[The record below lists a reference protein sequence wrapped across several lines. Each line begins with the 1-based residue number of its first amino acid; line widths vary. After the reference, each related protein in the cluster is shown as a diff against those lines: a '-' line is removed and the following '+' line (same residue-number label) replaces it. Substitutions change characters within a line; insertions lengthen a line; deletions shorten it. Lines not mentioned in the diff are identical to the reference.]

1 MQNQNQNQQQSGI
14 EEYLNAV
21 NLLFHSNDKDMK
33 VKANKFLVD
42 FEKSSESWDISY
54 QVLLKDGLQEE
65 AYYNALNILKRK
77 IKYDFGNYSENP
89 EYIEKLLSFLESNI
103 DKFKKS
109 KHYILI
115 NYCDCIGKAFLFTGD
130 KFNNMLKK
138 FTMKLYNQND
148 NESLISLL
156 LIFNFI
162 YEACY
167 DKRMVIDS
175 KSRDIIKDNIENIS
189 GDVFQFIIFM
199 INKLNS
205 IDDNNLKN
213 FITNQILDTLNN
225 YLYNDLKEDL
235 ILKFNKE
242 YLPII
247 NFIFQINEENIEKH
261 CECICNL
268 LNLPLHDEKMRPL
281 AQFIFSKILQ
291 FKEIFYKTI
300 ESLDI
305 EQTSF
310 YIDVFTLMVENNME
324 DILKEKR
331 FDLLQIIVDLMKKC
345 PPTKINTICDFF
357 ADFNSFLYEQK
368 VSYEDIMKN
377 FKSIFI
383 QLILNLINLT
393 KFDDEI
399 FIKLN
404 KSKTKA
410 LKSEDEYNSS
420 LDFRYSAK
428 DLLNDF
434 SSNYGFNFI
443 FEEILFPEFNK
454 IVLKI
459 KDNQKNMTYWC
470 KLENLLYIFSC
481 ISGFINPNDKSFEN
495 VIILF
500 HTIFDIPKEYI
511 QIIRTVTDIIDS
523 CSDILSYNKDLL
535 FKGFNY
541 LINGLENSLTLQYC
555 SVSAKDLLSKNKET
569 MSELRM
575 DLLSLYEQ
583 KLKNRMLGSEKY
595 LYIVEGLIN
604 VVTYSNNENNN
615 YDIIKNTIVQIMQQ
629 WVIYLQ
635 EAKKLVEKNNSLSP
649 EDNSRLNQLLI
660 ILKSISK
667 AAFEG
672 LNDNNR
678 KIMYEILVEIWPSII
693 FVLNKMSTDSDIV
706 ENIIQFIKI
715 YMRGLNDNFIKF
727 VPEYVN
733 CIINGYK
740 LSPISSY
747 LYAFEILVTVFP
759 RRKEEEIKS
768 ILNNTFNELC
778 KITINTY
785 IKKKSDLN
793 ILVQIGEDFFGMLY
807 RTMKISPFILLE
819 SNIFDTL
826 ISVTLNYLNT
836 TQIQIAKNIMILL
849 QYIIKFEKSNL
860 FKTIEREDNLSAQK
874 YKIIIQNQINN
885 FSSLLCEQILKLYIE
900 SPVEQILEAVR
911 ELLIDFILYQKPLVI
926 KGMEIYL
933 KDFPNDILTN
943 KEKNEFIKLIQD
955 YSENEKD
962 KKQFNYFIDNLESRC
977 ISKQIRSKG
986 QN

>member
-1 MQNQNQNQQQSGI
+1 
-14 EEYLNAV
+14 
-21 NLLFHSNDKDMK
+21 
-33 VKANKFLVD
+33 
-42 FEKSSESWDISY
+42 
-54 QVLLKDGLQEE
+54 
-65 AYYNALNILKRK
+65 
-77 IKYDFGNYSENP
+77 
-89 EYIEKLLSFLESNI
+89 
-103 DKFKKS
+103 
-109 KHYILI
+109 
-115 NYCDCIGKAFLFTGD
+115 
-130 KFNNMLKK
+130 
-138 FTMKLYNQND
+138 
-148 NESLISLL
+148 
-156 LIFNFI
+156 
-162 YEACY
+162 
-167 DKRMVIDS
+167 
-175 KSRDIIKDNIENIS
+175 
-189 GDVFQFIIFM
+189 
-199 INKLNS
+199 
-205 IDDNNLKN
+205 
-213 FITNQILDTLNN
+213 
-225 YLYNDLKEDL
+225 
-235 ILKFNKE
+235 
-242 YLPII
+242 
-247 NFIFQINEENIEKH
+247 
-261 CECICNL
+261 
-268 LNLPLHDEKMRPL
+268 
-281 AQFIFSKILQ
+281 
-291 FKEIFYKTI
+291 
-300 ESLDI
+300 
-305 EQTSF
+305 
-310 YIDVFTLMVENNME
+310 MVENNME

-523 CSDILSYNKDLL
+523 CSDILSYNKDLYFLL

-541 LINGLENSLTLQYC
+541 LINGLENSLTMQYC

-836 TQIQIAKNIMILL
+836 TQIQIAKNIMILM

-860 FKTIEREDNLSAQK
+860 FKTIEKEDNLSAQK

-943 KEKNEFIKLIQD
+943 KEKSEFIKLIQD